1 MKTKNILIALS
12 IIVFLML
19 AGCGKTETTEE
30 TTTEGTI
37 QEEPTYKIGVLF
49 PTTGDVAVYGI
60 PMLKAVELAA
70 SMSDL
75 DIEIVAEDSRCEPQ
89 TAATAMQ
96 KLATVDEVIAI
107 VGGLCSSET
116 LAAAP
121 IAEENHIVM
130 VSPSSTSP
138 DIATAGDYIFRVI
151 VSDSFQGKVGA
162 LLAKEKGYAK
172 AAVLY
177 INNDYGAGLN
187 EVFTVEFEA
196 TGGDVVSNE
205 AFEQSSTDFRTLL
218 TKVEEKDPDVLYVVG
233 LPVECGN
240 LLKQKAELGIDVAVI
255 AAEGCKDASVLE
267 VAGGGAEGIIVTVPK
282 QNTDENY
289 QAFAAA
295 YNATYGADPKENL
308 YTSESFD
315 ALNVI
320 IWALKNSDGTKEG
333 IKDAL
338 YKVQNY
344 AGASGTISFDS
355 LGEVEKPYT
364 SYTITDGVF
373 VENT

>member
-1 MKTKNILIALS
+1 MKKNLILAVLLAL
-12 IIVFLML
+12 IVLL
-19 AGCGKTETTEE
+19 SSCGPKQE
-30 TTTEGTI
+30 TTTEPIEGEI
-37 QEEPTYKIGVLF
+37 QVEETYKIGVLF

-70 SMSDL
+70 EQSDL
-75 DIEIVAEDSRCEPQ
+75 NIEIIPEDSRCEPQ

-96 KLATVDEVIAI
+96 KLATVDTVIAV

-130 VSPSSTSP
+130 VSPSSTNK

-162 LLAKEKGYAK
+162 LLAKEKGYTK

-187 EVFTVEFEA
+187 EVFTEEFEA
-196 TGGDVVSNE
+196 VGGDVISNE

-218 TKVEEKDPDVLYVVG
+218 TKVEEKDPDMLYVVG

-240 LLKQKAELGIDVAVI
+240 LLKQKAELGMDVAVI

-267 VAGGGAEGIIVTVPK
+267 VAGSGAEGILVTVPK
-282 QNTDENY
+282 QNTDEKY
-289 QAFAAA
+289 QEFAAA
-295 YNATYGADPKENL
+295 YLAAYGTDPTENL

-320 IWALKNSDGTKEG
+320 LWAIKNSDGTKEG

-338 YKVQNY
+338 YKVQDY

-364 SYTITDGVF
+364 SFTVVNGEF